1 MMVAAVFI
9 ACALTSVLCVALLI
23 RGYLASRSRLLL
35 WSSLGFLGL
44 ALNNIV
50 LLIERLVVP
59 DVDLSLLRALP
70 ALSGVTILLLGCI
83 WDAD

>member
-1 MMVAAVFI
+1 MDAAVFI
-9 ACALTSVLCVALLI
+9 ACALTSALCVVLLI

-44 ALNNIV
+44 ALNNLV
-50 LLIERLVVP
+50 LVVDRVVMP
-59 DVDLSLLRALP
+59 ELDLSLLRALP
-70 ALSGVTILLLGCI
+70 AALGVSVFLLGCI

>member
-1 MMVAAVFI
+1 MAAAVFI
-9 ACALTSVLCVALLI
+9 ACALTSVLCAVLLV

-35 WSSLGFLGL
+35 WSSIGFMGL

-50 LLIERLVVP
+50 LVLDRLVFAQ
-59 DVDLSLLRALP
+59 DLSLLRVVP
-70 ALSGVTILLLGCI
+70 ALLGVAVLLFGCI